1 MPGYVAEPDAD
12 VFAAADESFAAVKG
26 WLESAEAAGA
36 DHGELERQVSVRGRE
51 LLRLLMQA
59 HLGLREAWEVRL
71 PAVTGPDEVSRTRAE
86 KGHARALGSVFG
98 PVTVTRIAYR
108 APGAPNV
115 HLLDEQL
122 GLPREKYSY
131 GLCET
136 LVLAAARTSL
146 AGSCDAVFRET
157 GVRIGTRQAAE
168 IISRAAADFGSFYAC
183 RCRTAVLAD
192 GDVLVLQCDGKG
204 IRMRQDSL
212 RPAAAAIAAK
222 SAPKQ
227 AGRPSRGEVS
237 TRKRIAEAGS
247 VSVITPV
254 PRTASDILGP
264 PPGHDLPASTP
275 PEGPR
280 ARDKWVTASIDRNAA
295 AVIADVFAEADRRDP
310 GHQATWIA
318 LVDGNKD
325 QIARIRA
332 EAAARNITVPI
343 IIDIIHV
350 SEYLWRA
357 AWCFHPEA
365 SPDAGTWVLEQLHA
379 ILAGGAADVAAA
391 ITARAAATPLSKT
404 KAATAART
412 AGYLR
417 NKAGCLDYPTALEAG
432 WPIAT
437 GIIEGACRHLIKDR
451 MDITGARWGLD
462 TAEAILKLRALH
474 ANGDFDAYWKYHLQ
488 QEHQRNHPSRHD
500 DSHTL
505 AA

>member
-1 MPGYVAEPDAD
+1 M
-12 VFAAADESFAAVKG
+12 
-26 WLESAEAAGA
+26 
-36 DHGELERQVSVRGRE
+36 
-51 LLRLLMQA
+51 
-59 HLGLREAWEVRL
+59 
-71 PAVTGPDEVSRTRAE
+71 
-86 KGHARALGSVFG
+86 
-98 PVTVTRIAYR
+98 
-108 APGAPNV
+108 
-115 HLLDEQL
+115 
-122 GLPREKYSY
+122 
-131 GLCET
+131 
-136 LVLAAARTSL
+136 
-146 AGSCDAVFRET
+146 
-157 GVRIGTRQAAE
+157 
-168 IISRAAADFGSFYAC
+168 
-183 RCRTAVLAD
+183 LAD
-192 GDVLVLQCDGKG
+192 GDVLVLQRDGKG

-310 GHQATWIA
+310 GHQAAWIA

-357 AWCFHPEA
+357 AWCFHLEA

-379 ILAGGAADVAAA
+379 ILAGGDADVAAA

-412 AGYLR
+412 AGDLR

-451 MDITGARWGLD
+451 MDITGARWSTPG
-462 TAEAILKLRALH
+462 AEAILQLRAIITNNDWRPALGL
-474 ANGDFDAYWKYHLQ
+474 AQPPATPPHLPRQ
-488 QEHQRNHPSRHD
+488 PHLLATSPPNPHSRGNAPVGHRWRRAGVGLGGSSTPEPCQCSACRRSPRGVWWGIARLRPPSLSSIGSIFAGRCWAGGMGPVKPPG
-500 DSHTL
+500 
-505 AA
+505 AAGCLVGASGRCGGGSRLLPPLGPARTRR

>member
-1 MPGYVAEPDAD
+1 MPGYVPEPDGD
-12 VFAAADESFAAVKG
+12 VFGAADESFAALKG
-26 WLESAEAAGA
+26 WLESEEAAGA
-36 DHGELERQVSVRGRE
+36 DHAELERQVSVRGRE
-51 LLRLLMQA
+51 LQRQLLQA
-59 HLGLREAWEVRL
+59 HLDLREAREKRVA
-71 PAVTGPDEVSRTRAE
+71 AVTGPDEVTRTRAE
-86 KGHARALGSVFG
+86 KGHARTLASVFG

-108 APGAPNV
+108 AAGAPNV
-115 HLLDEQL
+115 HPLDEQL
-122 GLPREKYSY
+122 GLPPQKYSG
-131 GLCET
+131 GLCEK

-146 AGSCDAVFRET
+146 AGSCDAVFGET

-168 IISRAAADFGSFYAC
+168 IIDRAAADFGSFYAC
-183 RCRTAVLAD
+183 RCRSAVLGD

-204 IRMRQDSL
+204 IRMRPDSL

-227 AGRPSRGEVS
+227 HERLSRGEVS

-247 VSVITPV
+247 VYTITPV

-264 PPGHDLPASTP
+264 PPGQDPPASTP
-275 PEGPR
+275 PDGPR

-295 AVIADVFAEADRRDP
+295 AVIADIFAEADRRDP
-310 GHQATWIA
+310 GHTATWIA
-318 LVDGNKD
+318 LADGNKD

-332 EAAARNITVPI
+332 EAAARGITVTV

-365 SPDAGTWVLEQLHA
+365 SPGAGPWVLEQLHA
-379 ILAGGAADVAAA
+379 IAAGRAHEVAAA

-412 AGYLR
+412 ARYLQ
-417 NKAGCLDYPTALEAG
+417 NKAPYLDYATALAAG

-437 GIIEGACRHLIKDR
+437 GVIEGACRHLIKDR
-451 MDITGARWGLD
+451 MDITGARWSTPG
-462 TAEAILKLRALH
+462 AEAILQLRAIIT
-474 ANGDFDAYWKYHLQ
+474 NGHWDQYQAWHNLQ
-488 QEHQRNHPSRHD
+488 QHHRTYRGTRTCWQ
-500 DSHTL
+500 L